1 MEIVHCCCCLASW
14 LGLSDKKPKL
24 KEKQNPIEHRSKLNQ
39 LQHTKYDNVIKL
51 PSEGVHSGQ
60 KDIKSDKLEVEPPD
74 YPIHPTEDH
83 LKYSD
88 CSTSEPEVTIKSAN
102 VMSSLVDTDAE
113 TDQISSTGRKI
124 NFKQKVS
131 KAPINQFK
139 STNNDDLG
147 TSSPK
152 FTSIWIFELH
162 GERW

>member
-1 MEIVHCCCCLASW
+1 MEIVHCCSCLASW
-14 LGLSDKKPKL
+14 LGFSDQKPKL
-24 KEKQNPIEHRSKLNQ
+24 KETQNPIQHKSKLNQ
-39 LQHTKYDNVIKL
+39 LQHTKHDNVIKL
-51 PSEGVHSGQ
+51 PSDGVHSGQ
-60 KDIKSDKLEVEPPD
+60 KDKNSDKIEVDPPD
-74 YPIHPTEDH
+74 YCIHPTEDH

-88 CSTSEPEVTIKSAN
+88 CSTSEAKVTIKSTD
-102 VMSSLVDTDAE
+102 VISSLGDTDAE
-113 TDQISSTGRKI
+113 TNKISSTGRKI
-124 NFKQKVS
+124 SFKHKVC